1 MAPHMGLVT
10 RTEVWI
16 HQHKFDRVRTHP
28 VHDRELTFLD
38 RGLIVYSYGRSSW
51 PDSVVWARLWTRQH
65 FMVAN
70 RGIQYLV
77 VTMGARE
84 ATGNLSLQS
93 HAHLG
98 ARVADWHR
106 LQAQSGR
113 GAAPRGEG
121 PLPRYRK
128 TSSTRV
134 RGRAEIRPAPA
145 GRAEVRPAPALG
157 AHRMKPSTQAQDRSA
172 DRPAPALEA
181 QNRL

>member
-10 RTEVWI
+10 RTEVWF

-106 LQAQSGR
+106 LQAQSG
-113 GAAPRGEG
+113 AAPRGEG

>member
-106 LQAQSGR
+106 LQAQSG
-113 GAAPRGEG
+113 AAPRGEG